1 MQLAYENREGSEEA
15 LFAILSKSLPAC
27 SLSYSAIFSTRATPK
42 LPHVLCPDT
51 SAFSIWKYLQFMLQA
66 RIMKSKV
73 YSIYAPGKDYE
84 IQSLVATA
92 FGQGGVAS
100 NVVNASSNNV
110 LLAIVDWVEGGIAP
124 DVITGTGANG
134 QTRNH
139 CRYPQKSVFNGSVF
153 ICET

>member
-1 MQLAYENREGSEEA
+1 MALLSDKIQIAFQELKQAVMQLAYENREGSEEA
-15 LFAILSKSLPAC
+15 LFAILSKSL
-27 SLSYSAIFSTRATPK
+27 
-42 LPHVLCPDT
+42 
-51 SAFSIWKYLQFMLQA
+51 
-66 RIMKSKV
+66 
-73 YSIYAPGKDYE
+73 PGKDYE

-110 LLAIVDWVEGGIAP
+110 LLAIVDWGEGGIAP